1 MKALEQNP
9 VAGGEEVIDYDSTFV
24 DLQPGDIVKGRIVR
38 VSPDEILVDVGG
50 KSEGVIPIK
59 ELSNMPISN
68 PREFIKEGE
77 EIELYVLREEDED
90 GQLTLSKRRV
100 DQARGWVQ
108 ATKDFEEETV
118 IHAKVTGVVK
128 GGIIVDAYRLRGFVP
143 ASQLRTKGSH
153 EDLVGSELPLKIIE
167 VDQRRNKLILSHRQA
182 VAAEKGKIRAEI
194 LQNLE
199 IGQSVTGKVVRIA
212 DFGAFIDL
220 GGIDGLLP
228 ISEISWQRIQHPSN
242 VLGIG
247 DELTLKVLKV
257 DREAHKI
264 SLSLKQLQED
274 PWATLAQR
282 YHEGM
287 VIPGKITKLA
297 NFGAFVEIEPGVEA
311 LLPTAEMAE
320 HNAKPEDIVEVG
332 QDIQAIIKRFRPD
345 EKRISLSLREV
356 NRAETAED
364 VDALETAEE

>member
-1 MKALEQNP
+1 MRELETHAQ
-9 VAGGEEVIDYDSTFV
+9 EEEMMEIDYESTFV
-24 DLQPGDIVKGRIVR
+24 DFQQGDIVKGRVVR

-59 ELSNMPISN
+59 ELSAIPVGNV
-68 PREFIKEGE
+68 REFIKEGE
-77 EIELYVLREEDED
+77 ELELYVLREEDED

-108 ATKDFEEETV
+108 ALEDYNQERV
-118 IHAKVTGVVK
+118 IQAKVTGVVK
-128 GGIIVDAYRLRGFVP
+128 GGVIVDAYKLRGFVP

-153 EDLVGSELPLKIIE
+153 EELVGTELPLKIIE

-182 VAAEKGKIRAEI
+182 VAAEKGKLRAEV
-194 LQNLE
+194 LATLE
-199 IGQSVTGKVVRIA
+199 VGQIITGKVVRIA

-228 ISEISWQRIQHPSN
+228 ISEIAWQRIQHPSN
-242 VLGIG
+242 VLNIG

-274 PWATLAQR
+274 PWTTLSDRFQ
-282 YHEGM
+282 EGM
-287 VIPGKITKLA
+287 TIPGRVTKLA
-297 NFGAFVEIEPGVEA
+297 SFGAFVEIEPGVEA
-311 LLPTAEMAE
+311 LLPTAEMSSQQV
-320 HNAKPEDIVEVG
+320 KPEDVVEVG
-332 QDIQAIIKRFRPD
+332 QEITALIKRFRPE
-345 EKRISLSLREV
+345 EKRISLSLRDKDRPAGDEGD
-356 NRAETAED
+356 E
-364 VDALETAEE
+364 

>member
-1 MKALEQNP
+1 MRELEQH
-9 VAGGEEVIDYDSTFV
+9 ATEEITEIDYESTFV
-24 DLQPGDIVKGRIVR
+24 DFQQGDIVKGIV
-38 VSPDEILVDVGG
+38 VKVAPDEILVDVGG

-59 ELSNMPISN
+59 ELTNIPGTN
-68 PREFIKEGE
+68 PRDIVSEGD
-77 EIELYVLREEDED
+77 EIELYILREEDED

-108 ATKDFEEETV
+108 AAKDYEEEKV
-118 IHAKVTGVVK
+118 INARVTGVVK
-128 GGIIVDAYRLRGFVP
+128 GGVIVDAYKLRGFVP

-153 EDLVGSELPLKIIE
+153 EELVGTELPLKIIE

-182 VAAEKGKIRAEI
+182 VAAEKGKLRAEV
-194 LQNLE
+194 LATLE
-199 IGQSVTGKVVRIA
+199 VGQIITGKVVRIA

-242 VLGIG
+242 VLNIG

-274 PWATLAQR
+274 PWTTLSDR
-282 YHEGM
+282 YAEGQ
-287 VIPGKITKLA
+287 VIPGKVTKLA
-297 NFGAFVEIEPGVEA
+297 TFGAFVEIEPGVEA
-311 LLPTAEMAE
+311 LLPTAEMSDRQVR
-320 HNAKPEDIVEVG
+320 PEEVVEVG
-332 QDIQAIIKRFRPD
+332 QEIQALIKRFRPE
-345 EKRISLSLREV
+345 EKRISLSLRDL
-356 NRAETAED
+356 NRGEYTESDEA
-364 VDALETAEE
+364 

>member
-1 MKALEQNP
+1 MSALDQISAE
-9 VAGGEEVIDYDSTFV
+9 VEEVIDYDSTFV
-24 DLQPGDIVKGRIVR
+24 DLQQGDIVKGRVVR

-59 ELSNMPISN
+59 ELSSQPIPN
-68 PREFIKEGE
+68 LREFIKEGE
-77 EIELYVLREEDED
+77 ELELYVLREEDED

-108 ATKDFEEETV
+108 ATKDFEEENV
-118 IHAKVTGVVK
+118 IHARVTGVVK
-128 GGIIVDAYRLRGFVP
+128 GGVIVDAYKLRGFVP

-153 EDLVGSELPLKIIE
+153 EDLVGQELPLKIIE

-182 VAAEKGKIRAEI
+182 VAAEKGKLRAEI

-199 IGQSVTGKVVRIA
+199 VGQTVTGKVVRIA

-242 VLGIG
+242 VLNIG
-247 DELTLKVLKV
+247 DEFTLKVLKV
-257 DREAHKI
+257 DRESHKI

-282 YHEGM
+282 YHEGQL
-287 VIPGKITKLA
+287 INGKVTKLA
-297 NFGAFVEIEPGVEA
+297 SFGAFVEIEPGVEA
-311 LLPTAEMAE
+311 LLPTAEMAD
-320 HNAKPEDIVEVG
+320 HQVKPEEVVEVG
-332 QDIQAIIKRFRPD
+332 QEIQALIKRFRPD
-345 EKRISLSLREV
+345 EKRISLSLRDLGSGGSGSD
-356 NRAETAED
+356 ED
-364 VDALETAEE
+364 ED

>member
-1 MKALEQNP
+1 MNSLEQSP
-9 VAGGEEVIDYDSTFV
+9 TAEFEEVIDYDSTFV
-24 DLQPGDIVKGRIVR
+24 DLQPGDIVKGRVVR
-38 VSPDEILVDVGG
+38 VGPDEILVDVGG

-59 ELSNMPISN
+59 ELSAIPVSN
-68 PREFIKEGE
+68 PRDFIKEGE
-77 EIELYVLREEDED
+77 ELELFVLREEDED

-108 ATKDFEEETV
+108 ATKDFEEENV

-128 GGIIVDAYRLRGFVP
+128 GGIIVDAYKLRGFVP

-153 EDLVGSELPLKIIE
+153 EDLISTELPLKIIE

-182 VAAEKGKIRAEI
+182 VAAEKGKLRAEI

-199 IGQSVTGKVVRIA
+199 VGQTVTGKVVRIA

-242 VLGIG
+242 VLNIG

-274 PWATLAQR
+274 PWNTLAQR
-282 YHEGM
+282 YHEGQE
-287 VIPGKITKLA
+287 VDGKVTKLA
-297 NFGAFVEIEPGVEA
+297 SFGAFVEIEPGVEA
-311 LLPTAEMAE
+311 LLPTAEMSE
-320 HNAKPEDIVEVG
+320 HNAKPEEVVEVG
-332 QDIQAIIKRFRPD
+332 QDIRAVIKRFRPD
-345 EKRISLSLREV
+345 EKRISLSLKDV
-356 NRAETAED
+356 GHVSSYTSSGNDED
-364 VDALETAEE
+364 EE